1 MVSQKPRYLMIGGFL
16 GAGKTTAILKIA
28 DRLKQ
33 QGLRVG
39 LISNDQSI
47 GLVDTGMF
55 AASGFSVEE
64 ITGGC
69 FCCKFNSLLDAS
81 KKLAAGSSPD
91 VFIAEPVGSCTD
103 LKATVDYPLRR
114 LYGENYE
121 VAPLSVLVD
130 PVRAL
135 RILGVEQGKSFTDK
149 VAYIYGKQLEEA
161 DIVVINKTDLLS
173 PERLEALRAA
183 LAARYPKAK
192 IVAASVRQD
201 QGIDGWLADILNGPA
216 KTSGAMA
223 VDYELYADGEAL
235 LGWLNFAVR
244 FSSSKEFDG
253 NDMVSGLGEDVQ
265 KRLGAGGIEIAHLK
279 MTLNPDQGA
288 DLAVLNLVRSDVQ
301 PELTWRLQA
310 PISGGEL
317 IVNLRA
323 EADPDMLRET
333 VAAAWES
340 IAKAHGLTYDQQHL
354 EAFRPG
360 KPQPTHRLTAV

>member
-114 LYGENYE
+114 LYGEDYE

-161 DIVVINKTDLLS
+161 DILVINKTDLLS

-201 QGIDGWLADILNGPA
+201 KGIDGWLADILNGSA
-216 KTSGAMA
+216 KTSGAMT
-223 VDYELYADGEAL
+223 VDYEP
-235 LGWLNFAVR
+235 VR
-244 FSSSKEFDG
+244 RWRSAAGLVEFCCPIFF
-253 NDMVSGLGEDVQ
+253 LQ
-265 KRLGAGGIEIAHLK
+265 GIRR
-279 MTLNPDQGA
+279 Q
-288 DLAVLNLVRSDVQ
+288 
-301 PELTWRLQA
+301 
-310 PISGGEL
+310 
-317 IVNLRA
+317 
-323 EADPDMLRET
+323 
-333 VAAAWES
+333 
-340 IAKAHGLTYDQQHL
+340 
-354 EAFRPG
+354 
-360 KPQPTHRLTAV
+360 